1 MDYALQIPP
10 HSRQETQL
18 YKEYK
23 RNPGAALCISD
34 LVANFLL
41 LILISILIV
50 SCSSPR
56 PKGIADSSGDGHSK
70 PLDTVRIGQIRI
82 ANPSEYLKVLDTL
95 DCGDLSSLYVASI
108 LYKNCLADSL
118 TCDSL
123 FADYYDFLKR
133 VADGYLENNQK
144 AGMDLL
150 HSPSS
155 EATDQLR
162 SSLLTYGIQ
171 LDSSDGQYSLM
182 PDNTSLLLRFG
193 DGLSMAYRKFL
204 LLRSDEVRK
213 IRESALLNFDF
224 RDSLVTRIMVWENFI
239 LQFPSFISIRD
250 AQEQYSQ
257 LLGNL
262 LAGTSYSVVFDP
274 DTDLLN
280 DSTKVFFESFILKNP
295 ESASAGVV
303 KAYLDMLKTDH
314 FRYSEKVDSFLLRK
328 VFAVEPPVGLN

>member
-1 MDYALQIPP
+1 
-10 HSRQETQL
+10 
-18 YKEYK
+18 
-23 RNPGAALCISD
+23 
-34 LVANFLL
+34 
-41 LILISILIV
+41 
-50 SCSSPR
+50 
-56 PKGIADSSGDGHSK
+56 
-70 PLDTVRIGQIRI
+70 
-82 ANPSEYLKVLDTL
+82 
-95 DCGDLSSLYVASI
+95 
-108 LYKNCLADSL
+108 
-118 TCDSL
+118 
-123 FADYYDFLKR
+123 
-133 VADGYLENNQK
+133 
-144 AGMDLL
+144 MDLL

-262 LAGTSYSVVFDP
+262 LAGTSHSVVFDP